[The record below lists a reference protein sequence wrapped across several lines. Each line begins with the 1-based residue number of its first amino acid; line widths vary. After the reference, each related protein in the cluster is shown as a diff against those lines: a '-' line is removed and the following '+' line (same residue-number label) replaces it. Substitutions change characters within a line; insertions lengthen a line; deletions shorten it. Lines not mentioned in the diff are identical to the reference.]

1 MTTSNLPTTSVHR
14 TDAAAYGAVKRAL
27 IALPLCEN
35 GQDWGALTTLPD
47 ARLLAAFARQF
58 PPMQPTPETVK
69 PLVAILTGAYS
80 ANARPDMKGITPHL
94 QALFSQYPEHIV
106 QQAIIEVP
114 REHEFLSVK
123 AVSETLVRV
132 AADHAEMQR
141 RARVTL
147 EEVRRRNS
155 GERALMDKRAEN
167 EQAKKAEFDAMV
179 NAIAKLTG
187 EARADL
193 VARVRAT
200 GTEIT
205 DSLAAMT
212 TMLAA
217 AAKIA
222 GITASNL
229 TEGEAK

>member
-1 MTTSNLPTTSVHR
+1 LTTSNLPTTSVHR
-14 TDAAAYGAVKRAL
+14 TDAAAYDAVKRAL
-27 IALPLCEN
+27 TALPLCEH
-35 GQDWGALTTLPD
+35 GQDWGALETLPD
-47 ARLLAAFARQF
+47 ERLLMAFSRQF

-69 PLVAILTGAYS
+69 PLVAMLTGAYS

-94 QALFSQYPEHIV
+94 QILFSQYPEHVV

-132 AADHAEMQR
+132 ASDHAEMQR

-155 GERALMDKRAEN
+155 GERALMDKRDEN
-167 EQAKKAEFDAMV
+167 ERVRKAEFDAMV
-179 NAIAKLTG
+179 DAIAKLTPWQR
-187 EARADL
+187 ERL
-193 VARVRAT
+193 IARVRAT

-205 DSLAAMT
+205 DSMAAMN

-229 TEGEAK
+229 TEGDAI